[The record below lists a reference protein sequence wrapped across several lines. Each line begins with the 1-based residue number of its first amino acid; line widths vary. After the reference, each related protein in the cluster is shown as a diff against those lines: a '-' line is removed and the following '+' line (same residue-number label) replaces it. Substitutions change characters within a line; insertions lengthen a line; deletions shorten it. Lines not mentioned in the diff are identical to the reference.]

1 MLTDDDVMCAD
12 SKNKPYKI
20 YDGGGLYLLVNPNGS
35 KWWRLKYRMNRKE
48 KTLSIGRADFI
59 PVIEAREK
67 SLSAKTLIA
76 EGIDPSQ
83 LKQEMK
89 AARADAKEE
98 KRPYRL
104 TDRDKA
110 IADYMVDQIASR
122 FGLLAKVPF

>member
-1 MLTDDDVMCAD
+1 MLTDDDVQCAE

-20 YDGGGLYLLVNPNGS
+20 YDSCGLYLVVNPNGN

-67 SLSAKTLIA
+67 ASSAKILIA

-89 AARADAKEE
+89 AARNDAQEVK
-98 KRPYRL
+98 KTYRL

-110 IADYMVDQIASR
+110 IADYMVEQIAKR
-122 FGLLAKVPF
+122 LGVTLEVPF